1 MLTAQLPIPQQH
13 SCGNHRHLQT
23 MSKFPREG
31 RVANRG
37 YGAKGVETTK
47 SPSWEPL
54 AQGEAQFIPTVPEKL
69 FTSPALHFQ
78 KCPSFEDRLCYL
90 PNFCLP
96 RHSSSFI
103 YVVLGGKT
111 ASKTFLQENKKIVNH
126 PCLSKQSHINV
137 YNFSQEA
144 VYPIDTL
151 QCYAN
156 LKCLKKLK
164 ALKFTDHLLF

>member
-1 MLTAQLPIPQQH
+1 MLTAQLPTPV
-13 SCGNHRHLQT
+13 
-23 MSKFPREG
+23 
-31 RVANRG
+31 VATTDTCRQCQNSPG
-37 YGAKGVETTK
+37 KGEWQIGSIGAKGVEMTK

-78 KCPSFEDRLCYL
+78 KCPSFEDRLYYL

-144 VYPIDTL
+144 VYSIDTL